1 MALVVSV
8 LRASPTPLFA
18 AVPLAISSSVRVEAL
33 LPWIY
38 IIISFSDIP
47 SMPVLMPTS
56 IPPFVSL
63 AFSTAVPR
71 SVSAAVSFSFTV
83 SWWAT
88 CSR

>member
-8 LRASPTPLFA
+8 LRASPTPLSA
-18 AVPLAISSSVRVEAL
+18 AVPLAISSSVRVEA
-33 LPWIY
+33 WIY

-47 SMPVLMPTS
+47 SILVLMPT
-56 IPPFVSL
+56 IVPPFVSL